1 MPRGYDNIWLNLQ
14 LLLDLQFRE
23 GSGSRYYDFA
33 KPHHVVNGGGG
44 IPFWSTLA
52 SDLWCLSFN
61 SAGPDWI
68 VATSAATAD
77 LDFTTESFSL
87 AMWIEPGLPGNRYL
101 FARGLTLQ
109 DGYTF
114 YYNTQEALSFST
126 NQTGVAQHTTGTAG
140 EIVVNT
146 WCLAGVTRSGA
157 TARIYLNGVE
167 STSTYGTHVHPLT
180 SARNLY
186 IGRADL
192 GAGPYDGDVWRPRI
206 WDRALTAA
214 EMKSIFEMERG
225 YFGV

>member
-1 MPRGYDNIWLNLQ
+1 MPKGYDNIWLNSQ

-33 KPHHVVNGGGG
+33 KPHHVVTGVGV
-44 IPFWSTLA
+44 PAWFVLP
-52 SDLWCLSFN
+52 SDLYYLSFN
-61 SAGPDWI
+61 SAIADYI
-68 VATSAATAD
+68 TATSAATAD

-87 AMWIEPGLPGNRYL
+87 AIWIDPDLNGNRYL
-101 FARGLTLQ
+101 FARGLTIN
-109 DGYTF
+109 DGWAF
-114 YYNTQEALSFST
+114 YYSPSNTLSFST
-126 NQTGVAQHTTGTAG
+126 NQAGVAQHTTGTAG
-140 EIVVNT
+140 EVVVGT

-157 TARIYLNGVE
+157 TARIYCNGVE
-167 STSTYGTHVHPLT
+167 STATYGTHVAPLT
-180 SARNLY
+180 SARNFY

-206 WDRALTAA
+206 WERALSAA